1 MLVRNPRN
9 GQYDYI
15 LEVDDAE
22 EVSQKGT
29 ELRRS
34 QKEWLSK
41 GIDHRI
47 EILLQFAAKLEEKK
61 DEIFDQ
67 LSIDTG
73 RRKIS
78 HIEIEGAIGVIK
90 GRCFSVKHLLGN
102 QEMRTSV
109 TNPTVQIKQE
119 RVPYDLV
126 GVISPWNFPLLLALI
141 DTIPALLAGCSVL
154 LKPSEVTPRF
164 MGPLEECINEVP
176 ELSKVLS
183 IIRGGAEAGKAVVDS
198 SDAICF
204 TGSVAT
210 GKKIGAR
217 CAERFIPA
225 FLELGGKDPAI
236 ILADADIDVTTDAV
250 IRSCAGATGQACQ
263 SLERLYVHKDIYDV
277 FLNTLT
283 DKVDILTFNSDYKKG
298 GTLGPL
304 IFEKQA
310 QTIVAQLEDAT
321 VKGATIHTGGEIENI
336 NGGLWLK
343 PTIVTNVNH
352 SMDLMTEETFG
363 PVLPVMAFE
372 DTDEAIMLA
381 NDSIYGLSA
390 SVFGANEEVACQV
403 ASQID
408 AGGISIN
415 DASLTNQ
422 VFDAEKNSF
431 KESGLN
437 GSRMGADGFLRFF
450 RKKALL
456 IQRGQAS
463 DIHTQDEEV

>member
-1 MLVRNPRN
+1 MQIRNPRN
-9 GQYDYI
+9 GRYDYT
-15 LEVDDAE
+15 LEVDSAE
-22 EVSQKGT
+22 QVSHKAST
-29 ELRRS
+29 LRAN
-34 QKEWLSK
+34 QKEWLTN
-41 GIDHRI
+41 GTDHRI
-47 EILLQFAAKLEEKK
+47 EVLLKLAATIEEKK
-61 DEIFDQ
+61 DELFDQ

-78 HIEIEGAIGVIK
+78 HIEIEGVIGLIR
-90 GRCFSVKHLLGN
+90 GRCYSVKHLLGS
-102 QEMRTSV
+102 EETRTSV

-119 RVPYDLV
+119 RVPYHVV
-126 GVISPWNFPLLLALI
+126 GVISPWNFPMLLALI
-141 DTIPALLAGCSVL
+141 DTVPALLAGCTVL

-164 MGPLEECINEVP
+164 MDPLDDCIHQVP
-176 ELSKVLS
+176 GLSDVLS
-183 IIRGGAEAGKAVVDS
+183 IVRGGAESGKAVVDN

-236 ILADADIDVTTDAV
+236 ILADADIDITTDAV

-263 SLERLYVHKDIYDV
+263 SLERLYVHKDIYSQ
-277 FLNTLT
+277 FLKVLTEKVNATTL
-283 DKVDILTFNSDYKKG
+283 NSDYEKG

-310 QTIVAQLEDAT
+310 DTIVAQLEDAIS
-321 VKGATIHTGGEIENI
+321 KGAKIHTGGQVENI

-343 PTIVTNVNH
+343 PTIVTGVDH
-352 SMDLMTEETFG
+352 TMDLMTEETFG

-372 DTDEAIMLA
+372 NVEEAIELA

-390 SVFGANEEVACQV
+390 SVFGANEEMACQV

-456 IQRGQAS
+456 IQRGRAS